1 METDFDY
8 LRCPM
13 CGGELIYSDGTHDLC
28 CRRNRPEAGEAAA
41 AAAAEA
47 EDLEQ
52 DRAYPAWGDNEAQK
66 LCEEREAYGAFPEA
80 GGSGGAM
87 HPGFH
92 AGAAAQGG
100 RTGLGGARLRKARQS
115 APADRPHVSRK
126 GFRRSAG
133 LVARERGAPEEDGC
147 LFALSFTGSGDDGT
161 LWSVRTDHRSTNY
174 FALMRLFQRIEK
186 RVENGEQLAPNIPN
200 TARKVE
206 RSPVLVLAF
215 KYGLEEEDLYSIRHS
230 TESVDR
236 LAHFYNLTEGQ
247 IREIKRAKLED

>member
-13 CGGELIYSDGTHDLC
+13 CGGELIYSEGTHDLC
-28 CRRNRPEAGEAAA
+28 CRRNRPEAGEAT
-41 AAAAEA
+41 AAAEV
-47 EDLEQ
+47 EEQ
-52 DRAYPAWGDNEAQK
+52 EQAYAASGDYETPT
-66 LCEEREAYGAFPEA
+66 LCEEREEYGAYTGDGD
-80 GGSGGAM
+80 GGSM

-92 AGAAAQGG
+92 AGAGATPGG

-115 APADRPHVSRK
+115 ATADRPHVSRK

-133 LVARERGAPEEDGC
+133 LVAREGGAPEEDGC
-147 LFALSFTGSGDDGT
+147 LFAVSFTGSGGHGT

-186 RVENGEQLAPNIPN
+186 RVEKGEHLAPNIPN

-206 RSPVLVLAF
+206 RSPVLKLAI
-215 KYGLEEEDLYSIRHS
+215 KHGLEEEDLYSIRHS

-236 LAHFYNLTEGQ
+236 LAHFYNLTEGE
-247 IREIKRAKLED
+247 IRGIKRAKLED

>member
-28 CRRNRPEAGEAAA
+28 CRRNRPEAGED
-41 AAAAEA
+41 AAEA
-47 EDLEQ
+47 EEPGQ
-52 DRAYPAWGDNEAQK
+52 AYAASGDYEASA
-66 LCEEREAYGAFPEA
+66 LSEEREAYGAYSA
-80 GGSGGAM
+80 GGGFGGPM

-92 AGAAAQGG
+92 AGAGAIPGG
-100 RTGLGGARLRKARQS
+100 RKGLGGARLRKARQPV
-115 APADRPHVSRK
+115 PADRPHVSRK

-133 LVARERGAPEEDGC
+133 LVAREGGAPPEEGC
-147 LFALSFTGSGDDGT
+147 IFALSFTGSGDQGT
-161 LWSVRTDHRSTNY
+161 LWSVRTDHRRTDY
-174 FALMRLFQRIEK
+174 FALMRLLRRIEK

-206 RSPVLVLAF
+206 RSPVLKLAF
-215 KYGLEEEDLYSIRHS
+215 KYGLEEEDIYSIRHS

-236 LAHFYNLTEGQ
+236 LAHFYNLTEGE
-247 IREIKRAKLED
+247 IRGIKRVKLED

>member
-13 CGGELIYSDGTHDLC
+13 CGGELIYSEGTHDLC
-28 CRRNRPEAGEAAA
+28 CRRNRPEAGEV
-41 AAAAEA
+41 AAAAEV
-47 EDLEQ
+47 EEQ
-52 DRAYPAWGDNEAQK
+52 EKEQTYPAPVSYEAPT
-66 LCEEREAYGAFPEA
+66 LCEEREAYGAYSDV
-80 GGSGGAM
+80 GGSAGAM

-100 RTGLGGARLRKARQS
+100 RTGLGGARLRKARQH

-133 LVARERGAPEEDGC
+133 LVARERGAPEDDGC
-147 LFALSFTGSGDDGT
+147 LFALSFTGSGDHGT

-236 LAHFYNLTEGQ
+236 LAHFYNLAEGQ
-247 IREIKRAKLED
+247 IRDIKRAKLED

>member
-13 CGGELIYSDGTHDLC
+13 CGGELIYSEGTHDLC
-28 CRRNRPEAGEAAA
+28 CRRNRPEAGEAT
-41 AAAAEA
+41 AE
-47 EDLEQ
+47 EQ
-52 DRAYPAWGDNEAQK
+52 EQEQEQAYSAPGGYEAPT
-66 LCEEREAYGAFPEA
+66 LCEEREAYGAYPEG

-87 HPGFH
+87 HPGVH
-92 AGAAAQGG
+92 AGGPAGQGG

-133 LVARERGAPEEDGC
+133 LVAREGGAPEEDGC
-147 LFALSFTGSGDDGT
+147 LFALSFTGSGGHGT
-161 LWSVRTDHRSTNY
+161 LWSVRTDHRRTNY
-174 FALMRLFQRIEK
+174 FALMRLLQRIEK
-186 RVENGEQLAPNIPN
+186 RVEKGEHLAPNIPN

-206 RSPVLVLAF
+206 RSPVLKLAF
-215 KYGLEEEDLYSIRHS
+215 KYGLEEEDIYSIRHS

-247 IREIKRAKLED
+247 IRDIKRAKLED

>member
-28 CRRNRPEAGEAAA
+28 CRRNRPEAGEDAAGAGGQGQAYA
-41 AAAAEA
+41 APGDYEA
-47 EDLEQ
+47 S
-52 DRAYPAWGDNEAQK
+52 A
-66 LCEEREAYGAFPEA
+66 LCEEREAYGAYSA
-80 GGSGGAM
+80 GGSM

-92 AGAAAQGG
+92 AGAGAIPGG

-133 LVARERGAPEEDGC
+133 LVAREGGAPPEEGC
-147 LFALSFTGSGDDGT
+147 IFALSFTGSSDHGT
-161 LWSVRTDHRSTNY
+161 LWSVRTDHRRTNY
-174 FALMRLFQRIEK
+174 FALMRLFQRVEK

-206 RSPVLVLAF
+206 RSPVLKLAF
-215 KYGLEEEDLYSIRHS
+215 KYGLEEEDIYSIRHS

-236 LAHFYNLTEGQ
+236 LAHFYNLTEGE
-247 IREIKRAKLED
+247 IKGIKRAKLED

>member
-13 CGGELIYSDGTHDLC
+13 CGGELIYSEGTHDLC
-28 CRRNRPEAGEAAA
+28 CRQNRPEAGEAT
-41 AAAAEA
+41 AAAEA
-47 EDLEQ
+47 EVEEQ
-52 DRAYPAWGDNEAQK
+52 EQAYAEPGNYEAQT
-66 LCEEREAYGAFPEA
+66 LCEEREAYGAYPEG

-133 LVARERGAPEEDGC
+133 LVARERGAPVEDGC
-147 LFALSFTGSGDDGT
+147 LFALSFTGSGDHGT